1 MERTSLIIFDLDG
14 TLVDSRD
21 AILSSIRHALNDVG
35 LASLDFDETRAV
47 QQDLAS
53 TLREACQNSANVISE
68 NQIQSF
74 IRSYRAHHS
83 KEPHRTMRVYDGV
96 IDSLAELSK
105 KCDLAVATTKHSP
118 QARHIV
124 ETLNLSHFFS
134 VIQGTDPGMRYKPE
148 PDILHAVLQLRGANA
163 YEAAYVGDSPHDMMA
178 AHAAGMR
185 AVGAVYGFAGQ
196 RALAESSPHHWVS
209 DPRELKSLL

>member
-21 AILSSIRHALNDVG
+21 AILSSIRHALKEIG
-35 LASLDFDETRAV
+35 LAALDFDEARAV

-53 TLREACQNSANVISE
+53 TLREAFQKAAKVISE
-68 NQIQSF
+68 DQIQSF
-74 IRSYRAHHS
+74 IRCYRSHHS
-83 KEPHRTMRVYDGV
+83 QEPHRTMRVYDGV
-96 IDSLAELSK
+96 IDALAELSK

-148 PDILHAVLQLRGANA
+148 PDILHAVLEQRGAPA
-163 YEAAYVGDSPHDMMA
+163 SLAAYVGDSPHDMIA
-178 AHAAGMR
+178 AHNAGMR
-185 AVGAVYGFAGQ
+185 AVGAAYGFAG
-196 RALAESSPHHWVS
+196 RTALAESSPHHWVS
-209 DPRELKSLL
+209 DPRDLKTLL